1 MDPDKVK
8 LVITN
13 LIDNAVRYT
22 SEKGKVVVSL
32 EKNDNNIEV
41 SVEDSGI
48 GIPEDQKERIFTK
61 FFRASNAVRTE
72 TEGSG
77 LGLFICKNIIEAHDG
92 EVWFESEEGK
102 GSKFYFS
109 LPIKKED

>member
-1 MDPDKVK
+1 
-8 LVITN
+8 VI
-13 LIDNAVRYT
+13 
-22 SEKGKVVVSL
+22 VSL
-32 EKNDNNIEV
+32 EKKKNNLEF

-48 GIPEDQKERIFTK
+48 GIPEDQQERLFSK

-77 LGLFICKNIIEAHDG
+77 LGLFICKNIIDAHNG
-92 EVWFESEEGK
+92 EVWFESEQGK

-109 LPIKKED
+109 LPIKEKD